1 MTRAEPDADTRRG
14 LRLRAQV
21 VCLDGE
27 ALWVHP
33 EAVGAAAE
41 WMAILDAAGN
51 PPTLRYIE
59 RPADGAARSP
69 AEKDAGRPREPSERP
84 SGGHAQSAPEEPPT
98 VHAPP

>member
-1 MTRAEPDADTRRG
+1 MRRG

-27 ALWVHP
+27 ALWVQP
-33 EAVGAAAE
+33 EAAGAAAE

-59 RPADGAARSP
+59 RPADGAASSH
-69 AEKDAGRPREPSERP
+69 AEKDAGRSMAPIPREPSEPR

-98 VHAPP
+98 VRAPR